1 MIGSEVRDAAVRSPV
16 PGADPS
22 AVLALIHTIESLPP
36 SATGALVFGPP
47 ARPLGLILL
56 ENGLVCWAGAEPMS
70 GRLGE
75 LIRARLDPGANPS
88 ELDTM
93 IRKCRADASSIGDAL
108 VSGGLLSSD
117 GLRDAL
123 RQHTAEAVLAL
134 AGRYPAGPGGERARN
149 EEPPVW
155 MARAKPFGA
164 RFTFSSVEL
173 LALAGAA
180 WAPGPADEA
189 RGEMETMLRHGG
201 FGVAFAQVAGAP
213 GLVPIGEVQAS
224 KLTLDEAVELGAW
237 GARAV
242 REDGVVRGGVPR
254 LVAALSPKGDAL
266 VAWLTGAVIYVVI
279 CPSPSSL
286 AHVLGKRARAPS
298 DDRSGS

>member
-1 MIGSEVRDAAVRSPV
+1 MIGSEVRDDAVRSPV

-36 SATGALVFGPP
+36 SATGALFFGPP
-47 ARPLGLILL
+47 SSPLGLILL

-75 LIRARLDPGANPS
+75 LIRARLDPGAS
-88 ELDTM
+88 QGDLDGV
-93 IRKCRADASSIGDAL
+93 IRRCRAEATPIGEAL

-123 RQHTAEAVLAL
+123 LQHTAEAVLAL
-134 AGRYPAGPGGERARN
+134 AARS
-149 EEPPVW
+149 EEPPAW
-155 MARAKPFGA
+155 LARAKPFGA
-164 RFTFSSVEL
+164 RFTFSPVEL
-173 LALAGAA
+173 LVSAGAA
-180 WAPGPADEA
+180 WAPGPASEA
-189 RGEMETMLRHGG
+189 RGEMDGMLRYGG
-201 FGVAFAQVAGAP
+201 FGLAFARMAGSGELIP
-213 GLVPIGEVQAS
+213 VGEVQGS
-224 KLTLDEAVELGAW
+224 KLTLSEVVELGAW
-237 GARAV
+237 GDRLVRA
-242 REDGVVRGGVPR
+242 DGVVRGGVPR
-254 LVAALSPKGDAL
+254 LVAAMGLNGDAL